1 MTVRFPDQV
10 DDSLLRFAVIA
21 ARSGDNW
28 VFCRHRLRQT
38 WELPGGHREPGE
50 TIDDAARRELYEET
64 GAREYRLYPIGAY
77 AAGDEAGESFGMLYS
92 AEIAAFGPLP
102 EMEIAE
108 VFLGKAVPG
117 EWTYADIQPFLLKR
131 MEEWLAARG

>member
-10 DDSLLRFAVIA
+10 EDSLLRFAVIA
-21 ARSGDNW
+21 AHSGDNW

-50 TIDDAARRELYEET
+50 AIDDAARRELYEET
-64 GAREYRLYPIGAY
+64 GAREYRLYPISAY
-77 AAGDEAGESFGMLYS
+77 AAGDEAGESFGMLYF
-92 AEIAAFGPLP
+92 AEISAFGPLP

-108 VFLGKAVPG
+108 VVLGKAVPG

-131 MEEWLAARG
+131 MEEWLAVRG